1 MKKTITISRP
11 LVEVKLFGLPPSETF
26 SITDKTLKAFNEGK
40 TLSSEAAQ
48 RWLHSL
54 RGGRPVTWS
63 DIDLV
68 VS

>member
-1 MKKTITISRP
+1 
-11 LVEVKLFGLPPSETF
+11 
-26 SITDKTLKAFNEGK
+26 LKAFNEGK